1 MQDAAELQAHFA
13 EFGQSHVF
21 RFWDQLDD
29 AGRARLSFQAA
40 DIDLAAL
47 AGIQASL
54 GDAAGVA
61 PRPLEPIEA
70 ERLPGHGGDA
80 DRAAQASA
88 RGDEILASGR
98 VAALVVAG
106 GQGTRLGFDGP
117 KGAYPI
123 GPVSDRSLFE
133 IQAQKIRGLRRRTGR
148 DLPWCV
154 MTSSA
159 TDEATRAF
167 FRKNEFF
174 GLPERDVLFF
184 CQGKIPSLDF
194 EGRLLLEAPD
204 RIFEN
209 PDGHG
214 GCLTALAASG
224 VLEELADRGV
234 DTVFYYQVD
243 NPLVR
248 MCDPTFLG
256 YHEEAGAEFSC
267 KVARKTD
274 PDEKVGILARSAG
287 HAVVVEYTELDD
299 EGRYALDDRGELVY
313 WAGNVAIHLLTV
325 DFVRRVADDADRYLP
340 FHASEKK
347 IPHLDDA
354 GKRVEPA
361 APNGHKLE
369 RFVFDALAAAER
381 VCVVEAERS
390 SEFSPVKN
398 SDGTDSPATARRDL
412 IASYHSWLRAGG
424 IPPADSSA
432 AIEIDHAKIDGPV
445 DARGL
450 RARGATDAGDAI
462 RIASGD
468 SV

>member
-1 MQDAAELQAHFA
+1 MQDIAELQARFA

-29 AGRARLSFQAA
+29 AGRTRLGLQAA

-47 AGIQASL
+47 ARIQAEL
-54 GDAAGVA
+54 GAAAGA
-61 PRPLEPIEA
+61 LPGKLEPIAA
-70 ERLPGHGGDA
+70 ERLPEHAGSA
-80 DRAAQASA
+80 TRAARAA
-88 RGDEILASGR
+88 KRGDEILASGR
-98 VAALVVAG
+98 LAALVVAG

-133 IQAQKIRGLRRRTGR
+133 LQAQKIRGLRRRTGS
-148 DLPWCV
+148 DLPWCI
-154 MTSSA
+154 MTSDA
-159 TDEATRAF
+159 TDAATRAF
-167 FRKNEFF
+167 FRKNDFF

-194 EGRLLLEAPD
+194 DGRLMLEAPD

-214 GCLTALAASG
+214 GCLTALSASG
-224 VLEELADRGV
+224 MLDELADRGIE
-234 DTVFYYQVD
+234 TLFYYQVD

-256 YHEEAGAEFSC
+256 YHDEAGAEFSC
-267 KVARKTD
+267 KVASKTD
-274 PDEKVGILARSAG
+274 PDEKVGILAQSAG
-287 HAVVVEYTELDD
+287 RVVVVEYTELADAD
-299 EGRYALDDRGELVY
+299 RYARDDRGELVY
-313 WAGNVAIHLLTV
+313 WAGNLAIHLLQI
-325 DFVRRVADDADRYLP
+325 DFVRRVADEADRYLP
-340 FHASEKK
+340 FHASEKI
-347 IPHLDDA
+347 IPHLDAA
-354 GKRVEPA
+354 GRRLEPDS
-361 APNGHKLE
+361 PNGRKLE
-369 RFVFDALAAAER
+369 RFVFDALAAAET
-381 VCVVEAERS
+381 VCVVEARRS

-398 SDGTDSPATARRDL
+398 ADGNDSPATARRDL
-412 IASYHSWLRAGG
+412 IANYHSWLDAGG

-432 AIEIDHAKIDGPV
+432 AIEIDHAKIDGPA
-445 DARGL
+445 DARGFKL
-450 RARGATDAGDAI
+450 RGADDAGDAI

>member
-1 MQDAAELQAHFA
+1 MQDAVGLQAHFA
-13 EFGQSHVF
+13 EFGQSHIF

-29 AGRARLSFQAA
+29 AGRARLSLQAA
-40 DIDLAAL
+40 SIDLAAL
-47 AGIQASL
+47 AGIQATLS
-54 GDAAGVA
+54 DAAAA
-61 PRPLEPIEA
+61 PRSEIEPIEA
-70 ERLPGHGGDA
+70 ERLPDHGGDA
-80 DRAAQASA
+80 SRAAQACA

-148 DLPWCV
+148 DLVWCV
-154 MTSSA
+154 MTSST

-184 CQGKIPSLDF
+184 RQGEIPSLDF
-194 EGRLLLEAPD
+194 DGHLMLEAPD

-214 GCLTALAASG
+214 GCLTALSTSG
-224 VLEELADRGV
+224 VLAELADRGI
-234 DTVFYYQVD
+234 DTLFYYQVD

-248 MCDPTFLG
+248 MCDATFLG
-256 YHEEAGAEFSC
+256 YHDEARAEYSC

-274 PDEKVGILARSAG
+274 PDEKVGILARSRG
-287 HAVVVEYTELDD
+287 RTVVVEYTELDD
-299 EGRYALDDRGELVY
+299 DDRHSRDDRGDLVY
-313 WAGNVAIHLLTV
+313 WAGNVAIHLLST
-325 DFVRRVADDADRYLP
+325 DFVRRVADDADRFLP

-347 IPHLDDA
+347 IPHLDAA

-369 RFVFDALAAAER
+369 RFVFDALAAAES
-381 VCVVEAERS
+381 VCVVEADRS
-390 SEFSPVKN
+390 REFSPVKN
-398 SDGTDSPATARRDL
+398 SLGNDSPATARRDL
-412 IASYHSWLRAGG
+412 IANYHSWLTAGG
-424 IPPADSSA
+424 ISPADSSA

-445 DARGL
+445 EARGL
-450 RARGATDAGDAI
+450 GVRGAADAGDAI

>member
-21 RFWDQLDD
+21 RFWDELDD
-29 AGRARLSFQAA
+29 PGRTRLRLQASG
-40 DIDLAAL
+40 IDLAAL
-47 AGIQASL
+47 ARIQAKV
-54 GDAAGVA
+54 GAATDVLQ
-61 PRPLEPIEA
+61 RELEPIEA
-70 ERLPGHGGDA
+70 ERLPDYGGDA
-80 DRAAQASA
+80 ARAAQASA

-133 IQAQKIRGLRRRTGR
+133 IQAQKIRGLRRRTGH

-159 TDEATRAF
+159 TDDATRAF
-167 FRKNEFF
+167 FREHEFF
-174 GLPERDVLFF
+174 GLPEQDVLFF

-194 EGRLLLEAPD
+194 DGRLMLAARD

-214 GCLTALAASG
+214 GCLTALSASG
-224 VLEELADRGV
+224 VLDELADRGI
-234 DTVFYYQVD
+234 DTLFYYQVD

-248 MCDPTFLG
+248 MCDATFLG
-256 YHEEAGAEFSC
+256 YHDEAGAEFSC

-287 HAVVVEYTELDD
+287 RAIVVEYTELGDAD
-299 EGRYALDDRGELVY
+299 RYARDDSGELLY
-313 WAGNVAIHLLTV
+313 WAGNAAIHLLAT
-325 DFVRRVADDADRYLP
+325 DFVRRVADDADRFLP

-347 IPHLDDA
+347 IPYLDDA
-354 GKRVEPA
+354 GKLVEPES
-361 APNGHKLE
+361 PNGRKLE
-369 RFVFDALAAAER
+369 RFVFDALAAAESI
-381 VCVVEAERS
+381 CVVEAERS

-398 SDGTDSPATARRDL
+398 ADGTDSPATARRDL
-412 IASYHSWLRAGG
+412 IASYHSWLSAGG
-424 IPPADSSA
+424 ISPADSSA

-450 RARGATDAGDAI
+450 GVRGAADAGDAI

-468 SV
+468 TV